1 MDIRRPPAA
10 RVQDAAFLAA
20 CLAYVW
26 AGIDP
31 RLIYHWQ
38 RPIFYASPG
47 FLDEFLRYP
56 GGPAD
61 YLYALVAQAY
71 AFAGWGAI
79 VMTAQVAAVVA
90 LTEVYFTTLAG
101 GALPLVRYVPALL
114 LLSDAS
120 LYYNRTPMAPA
131 LLLGLALA
139 ILFVRLSGR
148 WSNWMALAAAF
159 AAMLLAAYYLAGMAI
174 VFFAPAAAMVLIA
187 RRPTRLPGIACLL
200 LAVALPAAAEWL
212 RLAGAPASALDWFT
226 GADVPRVVVWWGLYG
241 FYAMGT
247 AMVLRVRGAGPRPA
261 HARPRPRKWRLA
273 AGLAT
278 ALPLLGL
285 ASVAAVS
292 YHLNGRDRSLA
303 ALDYQCSR
311 EDWPAVI
318 DASRRLETGDFNSLT
333 RYEVNLALYE
343 MNRLGD
349 DMFRFP
355 QAGSLLPELR
365 TDRVLPHMLR
375 ITDLCLRLGRVDD
388 AERFGSE
395 AMVLGKSDPR
405 LYRLMA
411 GVNLVKGQTGVARKF
426 LTALSYELG
435 SGAWARQRL
444 RDLDRDPQLNGDAD
458 VQLLRRRMLRKDDVL
473 PVWQRVGK
481 PDGDMERLLLDQL
494 EQDPSNRMAFEF
506 LMGSYL
512 VARDM
517 GAINATMP
525 RIKDITGPA
534 YIGPN
539 GRRRTP
545 RHFQEAMAMYADAT
559 GQPVN
564 IDGLEI
570 QPETMARLAVFKR
583 IMAHSPTREAA
594 REAAWSDFR
603 YSYFFYVVFGPGDYR

>member
-38 RPIFYASPG
+38 RPIFYTSPG

-71 AFAGWGAI
+71 AFAAWGAI
-79 VMTAQVAAVVA
+79 VMTAQVAAAVA

-114 LLSDAS
+114 LLSDFS
-120 LYYNRTPMAPA
+120 LYSNRTPMAPA
-131 LLLGLALA
+131 LLVGLALA
-139 ILFVRLSGR
+139 ILFVRLSRR
-148 WSNWMALAAAF
+148 WSNGAALLAAF

-174 VFFAPAAAMVLIA
+174 VFFAPAAAMAL
-187 RRPTRLPGIACLL
+187 RR
-200 LAVALPAAAEWL
+200 
-212 RLAGAPASALDWFT
+212 AS
-226 GADVPRVVVWWGLYG
+226 
-241 FYAMGT
+241 
-247 AMVLRVRGAGPRPA
+247 PRPA
-261 HARPRPRKWRLA
+261 KRRLA

-278 ALPLLGL
+278 ALPLLAL
-285 ASVAAVS
+285 CSVAALS
-292 YHLNGRDRSLA
+292 YHLSARDRSLA
-303 ALDYQCSR
+303 ALDYHCSH

-318 DASRRLETGDFNSLT
+318 DASRRLETGDFSSLT

-355 QAGSLLPELR
+355 QAGSLLPELH
-365 TDRVLPHMLR
+365 TDRILPHMLR

-395 AMVLGKSDPR
+395 AMVLRQSDPR
-405 LYRLMA
+405 ICRLMA

-426 LTALSYELG
+426 LTALSYEVG

-444 RDLDRDPQLNGDAD
+444 RDLDRDPQLNGDVD
-458 VQLLRRRMLRKDDVL
+458 VQLLRRRMLRQDDVL
-473 PVWQRVGK
+473 PVWQRSGK
-481 PDGDMERLLLDQL
+481 PAGDMERLLLDQL

-517 GAINATMP
+517 AAIVAAMP

-534 YIGPN
+534 YIGPG

-545 RHFQEAMAMYADAT
+545 RHFQEAMAMYAAST

-583 IMAHSPTREAA
+583 IMDQSLTREAA
-594 REAAWSDFR
+594 RDAAWTSFR
-603 YSYFFYVVFGPGDYR
+603 DSYFFYFVFGPGDYR

>member
-38 RPIFYASPG
+38 RPIFYTSPG

-71 AFAGWGAI
+71 AFAAWGAI
-79 VMTAQVAAVVA
+79 VMTAQVAAAVA

-114 LLSDAS
+114 LLSDFS
-120 LYYNRTPMAPA
+120 LYSNRTPMAPA
-131 LLLGLALA
+131 LLVGLALA
-139 ILFVRLSGR
+139 ILFVRLSRR
-148 WSNWMALAAAF
+148 WSNGAALLAAF

-174 VFFAPAAAMVLIA
+174 VFFAPAAAMVL
-187 RRPTRLPGIACLL
+187 RR
-200 LAVALPAAAEWL
+200 
-212 RLAGAPASALDWFT
+212 AS
-226 GADVPRVVVWWGLYG
+226 
-241 FYAMGT
+241 
-247 AMVLRVRGAGPRPA
+247 PRPA
-261 HARPRPRKWRLA
+261 KRRLA

-278 ALPLLGL
+278 ALPLLAL
-285 ASVAAVS
+285 CSVAALS
-292 YHLNGRDRSLA
+292 YHLSARDRSLA
-303 ALDYQCSR
+303 ALDYHCSH

-318 DASRRLETGDFNSLT
+318 DASRRLETGDFSSLT

-355 QAGSLLPELR
+355 QAGSLLPELH
-365 TDRVLPHMLR
+365 TDRILPHMLR

-395 AMVLGKSDPR
+395 AMVLRQSDPR
-405 LYRLMA
+405 ICRLMA

-426 LTALSYELG
+426 LTALSYEVG

-444 RDLDRDPQLNGDAD
+444 RDLDRDPQLNGDVD
-458 VQLLRRRMLRKDDVL
+458 VQLLRRRMLRQDDVL
-473 PVWQRVGK
+473 PVWQRAGK
-481 PDGDMERLLLDQL
+481 PAGDMERLLLDQL

-517 GAINATMP
+517 AAIVAAMP

-534 YIGPN
+534 YIGPG

-545 RHFQEAMAMYADAT
+545 RHFQEAMAMYAAST

-583 IMAHSPTREAA
+583 IMDQSLTREAA
-594 REAAWSDFR
+594 RDAAWTSFR
-603 YSYFFYVVFGPGDYR
+603 DSYFFYFVFGPGDYR

>member
-1 MDIRRPPAA
+1 M
-10 RVQDAAFLAA
+10 
-20 CLAYVW
+20 
-26 AGIDP
+26 
-31 RLIYHWQ
+31 
-38 RPIFYASPG
+38 
-47 FLDEFLRYP
+47 
-56 GGPAD
+56 
-61 YLYALVAQAY
+61 
-71 AFAGWGAI
+71 
-79 VMTAQVAAVVA
+79 A

-101 GALPLVRYVPALL
+101 GAMPLVRYVPALL
-114 LLSDAS
+114 LLSELN
-120 LYYNRTPMAPA
+120 LYSDRTPMALA
-131 LLLGLALA
+131 LLLALALA

-148 WSNWMALAAAF
+148 WTNWMALLGAF
-159 AAMLLAAYYLAGMAI
+159 AAMLLAACYLAGVAI
-174 VFFAPAAAMVLIA
+174 VFFAPAVAMVLIA

-200 LAVALPAAAEWL
+200 LAVALLAA
-212 RLAGAPASALDWFT
+212 APASARGWFT
-226 GADVPRVVVWWGLYG
+226 DADMRQVVVRWGLYG
-241 FYAMGT
+241 FYALGT
-247 AMVLRVRGAGPRPA
+247 AMVLRAASGTRERAVAARNRGPRPA
-261 HARPRPRKWRLA
+261 RPCQRRLA

-278 ALPLLGL
+278 ALPLLAL

-292 YHLNGRDRSLA
+292 YHLNGRDRTLA
-303 ALDYQCSR
+303 ALDYHCSHQ
-311 EDWPAVI
+311 DWPAVI

-333 RYEVNLALYE
+333 RYQVNLALYE

-355 QAGSLLPELR
+355 QAGSLLPELHTGR
-365 TDRVLPHMLR
+365 ILPHMLR

-395 AMVLGKSDPR
+395 AMVLGNYDPR
-405 LYRLMA
+405 IYRLMA

-444 RDLDRDPQLNGDAD
+444 RDLDRDPQLNFDAE
-458 VQLLRRRMLRKDDVL
+458 VQLLRRRMLRQDDVL
-473 PVWQRVGK
+473 PVWQRASK

-512 VARDM
+512 VARNM
-517 GAINATMP
+517 AAIHAAMP

-534 YIGPN
+534 YIGPG

-545 RHFQEAMAMYADAT
+545 RHFQEAMAIYGGVT

-570 QPETMARLAVFKR
+570 QPETTARLAVFKR
-583 IMAHSPTREAA
+583 IMDQSPTRGAA
-594 REAAWSDFR
+594 REAAWSNFHD
-603 YSYFFYVVFGPGDYR
+603 SYFFCFVFGPGDYR

>member
-38 RPIFYASPG
+38 RPIFYTSPG
-47 FLDEFLRYP
+47 FVDEFLRYP

-90 LTEVYFTTLAG
+90 LTELYFTTLAG

-114 LLSDAS
+114 LLSDFS

-131 LLLGLALA
+131 LLVGLALA
-139 ILFVRLSGR
+139 ILFVRLSRR
-148 WSNWMALAAAF
+148 WSNGAALLAAF

-174 VFFAPAAAMVLIA
+174 VFFAPAAAMAL
-187 RRPTRLPGIACLL
+187 RR
-200 LAVALPAAAEWL
+200 
-212 RLAGAPASALDWFT
+212 AS
-226 GADVPRVVVWWGLYG
+226 
-241 FYAMGT
+241 
-247 AMVLRVRGAGPRPA
+247 PRPA
-261 HARPRPRKWRLA
+261 KRRLA

-278 ALPLLGL
+278 ALPLLAL
-285 ASVAAVS
+285 CSVAALS
-292 YHLNGRDRSLA
+292 YHLSARDRSLA
-303 ALDYQCSR
+303 ALDYHCSH

-318 DASRRLETGDFNSLT
+318 DASRRLETGDFSSLT

-355 QAGSLLPELR
+355 QAGSLLPELH
-365 TDRVLPHMLR
+365 TDRILPHMLR

-395 AMVLGKSDPR
+395 AMVLRQSDPR
-405 LYRLMA
+405 ICRLMA

-426 LTALSYELG
+426 LTALSYEVG

-444 RDLDRDPQLNGDAD
+444 RDLDRDPQLNGDVD
-458 VQLLRRRMLRKDDVL
+458 VQLLRRRMLRQDDVL
-473 PVWQRVGK
+473 PVWQRAGK
-481 PDGDMERLLLDQL
+481 PAGDMERLLLDQL

-517 GAINATMP
+517 AAIVAAMP

-534 YIGPN
+534 YIGPG

-545 RHFQEAMAMYADAT
+545 RHFQEAMAMYAAST

-583 IMAHSPTREAA
+583 IMDQSLTREAA
-594 REAAWSDFR
+594 RDAAWTSFR
-603 YSYFFYVVFGPGDYR
+603 DSYFFYFVFGPGDYR

>member
-38 RPIFYASPG
+38 RPIFYTSPG

-71 AFAGWGAI
+71 AFAAWGAI
-79 VMTAQVAAVVA
+79 VMTAQVAAAVA

-114 LLSDAS
+114 LLSDFS
-120 LYYNRTPMAPA
+120 LYSNRTPMAPA
-131 LLLGLALA
+131 LLVGLALA
-139 ILFVRLSGR
+139 ILFVRLSRR
-148 WSNWMALAAAF
+148 WSNGAALLAAF

-174 VFFAPAAAMVLIA
+174 VFFAPAAAMAL
-187 RRPTRLPGIACLL
+187 RR
-200 LAVALPAAAEWL
+200 
-212 RLAGAPASALDWFT
+212 AS
-226 GADVPRVVVWWGLYG
+226 
-241 FYAMGT
+241 
-247 AMVLRVRGAGPRPA
+247 PRPA
-261 HARPRPRKWRLA
+261 KRRLA

-278 ALPLLGL
+278 ALPLLAL
-285 ASVAAVS
+285 CSVAALS
-292 YHLNGRDRSLA
+292 YHLSARDRSLA
-303 ALDYQCSR
+303 ALDYHCSH

-318 DASRRLETGDFNSLT
+318 DASRRLETGDFSSLT

-355 QAGSLLPELR
+355 QAGSLLPELH
-365 TDRVLPHMLR
+365 TDRILPHMLR

-395 AMVLGKSDPR
+395 AMVLRQSDPR
-405 LYRLMA
+405 ICRLMA

-426 LTALSYELG
+426 LTALSYEVG

-444 RDLDRDPQLNGDAD
+444 RDLDRDPQLNGDVD
-458 VQLLRRRMLRKDDVL
+458 VQLLRRRMLRQDDVL
-473 PVWQRVGK
+473 PVWQRAGK
-481 PDGDMERLLLDQL
+481 PAGDMERLLLDQL

-517 GAINATMP
+517 AAIVAAMP

-534 YIGPN
+534 YIGPG

-545 RHFQEAMAMYADAT
+545 RHFQEAMAMYAAST

-583 IMAHSPTREAA
+583 IMDQSLTREAA
-594 REAAWSDFR
+594 RDAAWTSFR
-603 YSYFFYVVFGPGDYR
+603 DSYFFYFVFGPGDYR